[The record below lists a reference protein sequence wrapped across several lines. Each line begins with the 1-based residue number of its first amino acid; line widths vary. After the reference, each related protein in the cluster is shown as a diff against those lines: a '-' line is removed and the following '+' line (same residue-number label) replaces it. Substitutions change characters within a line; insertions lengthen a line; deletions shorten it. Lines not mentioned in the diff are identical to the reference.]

1 MAETVVRNSYL
12 QRLMGAATLDAAIYE
27 EVEADRNA
35 TAQALLTVVLASVAL
50 GLGSMRGVHP
60 GGISSGVLM
69 HLTGIVTTALLSW
82 AAWALVVLA
91 VGTRVLPQTTTRS
104 DAGELLRTLGFS
116 ATPGLLGI
124 LAAAPVAA
132 NIVLLGV
139 TVWLLAAMVV
149 AVRQALDFTS
159 TWRAVAVCVTGWL
172 IASVVAALLGALF
185 PTPVRSFSDGTGD
198 ADARRPS
205 VGLVRR

>member
-1 MAETVVRNSYL
+1 MAETVARNSYL
-12 QRLMGAATLDAAIYE
+12 QRLIGAAALDAAIYE
-27 EVEADRNA
+27 EVEADRGA
-35 TAQALLTVVLASVAL
+35 TAQAMCTVVLASVAL

-60 GGISSGVLM
+60 GGVSSGLLL
-69 HLTGIVTTALLSW
+69 HLAGLVTTALLSW

-91 VGTRVLPQTTTRS
+91 VGTRVLPQAATRS

-124 LAAAPVAA
+124 LAAAPVVAHT
-132 NIVLLGV
+132 VLLGV

-159 TWRAVAVCVTGWL
+159 TWRAIVVCLTGWL
-172 IASVVAALLGALF
+172 LASVVAALLGALF
-185 PTPVRSFSDGTGD
+185 PAPVRSSSAGAAQ
-198 ADARRPS
+198 ADARRLP
-205 VGLVRR
+205 VVLVRR